1 MKNGSKILT
10 IVLALVAVAA
20 LVFGFVANGQK
31 GTIEA
36 DLNKQIEELEG
47 TLKAKTDELTAT
59 TEELTAL
66 KEEAAKAAE
75 EAAKAAEEAAKAA
88 EEEAAKAAEEAAK
101 AAEEAAKV
109 PEGYPAIIEGLDFGG
124 ATVYFYDCV
133 VGITASVYHVFY
145 RSSDDDL
152 FFLFCSHLLT
162 SSESFTD
169 SIPLTN

>member
-59 TEELTAL
+59 T
-66 KEEAAKAAE
+66 
-75 EAAKAAEEAAKAA
+75 
-88 EEEAAKAAEEAAK
+88 
-101 AAEEAAKV
+101 
-109 PEGYPAIIEGLDFGG
+109 
-124 ATVYFYDCV
+124 
-133 VGITASVYHVFY
+133 
-145 RSSDDDL
+145 
-152 FFLFCSHLLT
+152 
-162 SSESFTD
+162 
-169 SIPLTN
+169 